1 MGTWAPNPM
10 TSSPGY
16 CLWTPSIRIWGFCAL
31 AGVSQRSLEYLF
43 RDHYGVSPV
52 RYLATRRMHAVRG
65 QLLKMRPDECTVA
78 SLATAY
84 GFRHPGRFA
93 QAYRRQFGEFPS
105 ATLACTVNRSKT
117 TGQWG

>member
-10 TSSPGY
+10 TSSPEY
-16 CLWTPSIRIWGFCAL
+16 CLWTPSIRIGELCAL

-52 RYLATRRMHAVRG
+52 RYLATRRMHAVRE
-65 QLLKMRPDECTVA
+65 QLLKMRPDESTVA